1 MDVEPREKNRVDSG
15 EEERERGREGL
26 GRALQ
31 QPPPPLSM
39 RATKKRAKLI
49 TRTTLPH
56 RQRPAKRLTS
66 SHVSTKLGVRIRG
79 LGRKEE

>member
-1 MDVEPREKNRVDSG
+1 MEEG
-15 EEERERGREGL
+15 EGEGEGEGERGRP
-26 GRALQ
+26 LQ
-31 QPPPPLSM
+31 RQRQRQPPPLSM

-79 LGRKEE
+79 LGREEE